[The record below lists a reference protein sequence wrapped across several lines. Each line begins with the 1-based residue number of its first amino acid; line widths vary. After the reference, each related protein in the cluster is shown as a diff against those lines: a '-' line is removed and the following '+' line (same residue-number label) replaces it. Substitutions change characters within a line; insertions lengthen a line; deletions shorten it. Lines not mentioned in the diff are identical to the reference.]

1 MSRGLRL
8 VAALALVLSSAAT
21 VDRSTLGATAVDS
34 PDLVEYASF
43 YGVDLEI
50 AAEQSRVI
58 AATGT
63 LEEGISR
70 NYPDEFA
77 GLWIQ
82 HQPTFA
88 VVVAMTSDRDSEVSK
103 MADPVIRPYLALR
116 RHEYSIQD
124 LQEAARA
131 MDLGGIKFNR
141 GIDPIHNEVFVE
153 VLTGQRDAASARVA
167 TSRVPVRLS
176 EAPTLGGPGAD
187 IYGGLN
193 IGCVSG
199 FAVKDRNSSATGVT
213 TAGHCEPDNT
223 QSYNGTNLP
232 FVREHWTSWTDIQF
246 HTTPGFV
253 DSPRFKVSDSGTT
266 RWVTGTK
273 SYSNIVVGSTVC
285 KYGYASASPHYNCG
299 EVEMKTYEPSWLLGN
314 SEPVFILVKDCGTN
328 MGGEPGDS
336 GGPVFYGNTAYGTMS
351 GWSWGGIGCWTDK
364 MVFTATTHL
373 QNYGQINILL
383 H

>member
-1 MSRGLRL
+1 MSRGIRL
-8 VAALALVLSSAAT
+8 AAALALVLSSAAM
-21 VDRSTLGATAVDS
+21 VDRSTLAAPQIEN

-43 YGVDLEI
+43 YGVDLET

-58 AATGT
+58 DAAGT
-63 LEEGISR
+63 LEESVSQAF
-70 NYPDEFA
+70 PDEFA

-88 VVVAMTSDRDSEVSK
+88 VVVALTSDRSPEVSK
-103 MADPVIRPYLALR
+103 MADLSIRPYLALR
-116 RHEYSIQD
+116 RHEYSIED
-124 LQEAARA
+124 LQAAARA

-141 GIDPIHNEVFVE
+141 GIDPVRNEIVVE
-153 VLTGQRDAASARVA
+153 VLSGDRDAASTRLVM
-167 TSRVPVRLS
+167 SPVPVRLS

-187 IYGGLN
+187 IYGGLQ

-199 FAVKDRNSSATGVT
+199 FAVKDRNSSSTGVT
-213 TAGHCEPDNT
+213 TAGHCSNT

-232 FVREHWTSWTDIQF
+232 FVRENWAQWTDIQF

-273 SYSNIVVGSTVC
+273 SYSNIAVGSFVC
-285 KYGYASASPHYNCG
+285 KYGYASDSPHYNCG
-299 EVEMKTYEPSWLLGN
+299 EVEMKTYEPSWLQGN

-336 GGPVFYGNTAYGTMS
+336 GGPVFYNYTAYGTMS

-373 QNYGQINILL
+373 QNYGQIDILL